1 MALAVGIMKI
11 NQLVTIII
19 NAIITNFLR
28 QPPETCQKKN
38 AQKKPMCV
46 FTMHWYKSIEIYAFY
61 SSYLSILLYL
71 WLLTA
76 ACNLRLLFALRSCSL
91 LSLLLQQFCYE
102 KDNDTLLRHYL
113 FVPLLFLSTG

>member
-1 MALAVGIMKI
+1 MALAVGVMKI
-11 NQLVTIII
+11 NQPITIII
-19 NAIITNFLR
+19 NAIVTNFLR
-28 QPPETCQKKN
+28 QAPETCQKKN

-76 ACNLRLLFALRSCSL
+76 AFNVRFIICFEILFSLIFITSTILL
-91 LSLLLQQFCYE
+91 
-102 KDNDTLLRHYL
+102 
-113 FVPLLFLSTG
+113 